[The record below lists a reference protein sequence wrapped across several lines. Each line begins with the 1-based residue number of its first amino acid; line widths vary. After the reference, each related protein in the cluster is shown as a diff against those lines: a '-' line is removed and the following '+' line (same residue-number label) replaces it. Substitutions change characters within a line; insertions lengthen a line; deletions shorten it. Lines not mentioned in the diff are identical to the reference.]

1 MLNARDYDWQTGQP
15 LHIDKPSMWGP
26 GRLLRG
32 PALRSHRPHAEG
44 LGRAE
49 HDFWT
54 ETRRRRLWYRAR
66 FTRNIRL
73 VQAEMKFGRPVLR
86 TALLH
91 SRADGICQHLD

>member
-1 MLNARDYDWQTGQP
+1 MLNTRAYDWQAGQP

-49 HDFWT
+49 HDSWD
-54 ETRRRRLWYRAR
+54 RD
-66 FTRNIRL
+66 
-73 VQAEMKFGRPVLR
+73 R
-86 TALLH
+86 TQKAVIFCSIH
-91 SRADGICQHLD
+91 SKHTIGPS